1 MHHMINSLSN
11 IKGKYKR
18 VELLEKLR
26 LHRDLHVIDYAT
38 ALEVYRKEV
47 LKQVTAMLA
56 SAEKQDFNQFNE
68 RVTLSAPI
76 NVEEGYSKLIMVFEH
91 MTNDLIELEFD
102 EATKLLTDTWDW
114 AVSAKMT
121 NMLYNSVGAAR

>member
-18 VELLEKLR
+18 ATLIAKLKEHRKNHVEEYKIAVVEYRRAVLEQVHKM
-26 LHRDLHVIDYAT
+26 LHV
-38 ALEVYRKEV
+38 
-47 LKQVTAMLA
+47 
-56 SAEKQDFNQFNE
+56 AETQDFTVFSE
-68 RVTLSAPI
+68 RVTLQAPV
-76 NVEEGYSKLIMVFEH
+76 NVEEGYSKLIAVFEH
-91 MTNDLIELEFD
+91 MTDSVIELEFD

-121 NMLYNSVGAAR
+121 NMLYSTSASR